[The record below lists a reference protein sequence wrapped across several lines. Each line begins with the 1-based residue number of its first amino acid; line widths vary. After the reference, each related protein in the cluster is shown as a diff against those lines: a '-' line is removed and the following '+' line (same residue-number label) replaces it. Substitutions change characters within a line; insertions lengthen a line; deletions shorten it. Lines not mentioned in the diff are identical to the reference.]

1 MFDQI
6 KSLEQSYQDCLCKF
20 RAEGLDALKVAL
32 REFFTRFPAVRA
44 IRWQQYTPYFND
56 GDACTFSVH
65 TPRVRLD
72 DESTEGDYED
82 GFLTSWC
89 LRHRDTELQK
99 AFSELSDLLQ
109 SDALEAVL
117 EAVFGD
123 HVEVTATPDKLEAE
137 GYDHS

>member
-6 KSLEQSYQDCLCKF
+6 KSLEQSYQDCLRKF
-20 RAEGLDALKVAL
+20 RSEGMDALKAAL

-44 IRWQQYTPYFND
+44 IRWQQYTPYWND

-82 GFLTSWC
+82 GFLTSWS
-89 LRHRDTELQK
+89 LGKRDAMLQK

-117 EAVFGD
+117 ETVFGD
-123 HVEVTATPDKLEAE
+123 HVEVTATPDKIESE
-137 GYDHS
+137 GFDHN